1 MSVNIPII
9 TTLNDSGIKKA
20 EKAFGALSKKLTGAL
35 SVVAI
40 ERFASSA
47 IKAFAAEEK
56 AALRL
61 SSVLTNTGKGFE
73 SVGVEKFL
81 HDFSLLTGETGDL
94 RGAFSSLY
102 LALKD
107 VGAAR
112 SALTLAEDIS
122 KGTTYDLGTVASALG
137 QAYMGNVGALKK
149 LKLGLTNTTLASG
162 DLNAMTDELTKL
174 YGGAA
179 SKNAET
185 FSGKLDRISVA
196 VDGAKKAIGKGL
208 VDGLMTATSSANI
221 EELQKKIED
230 FGKNAGTAIATL
242 GKAFKDN
249 FGIIKSTAIALAAI
263 YALDKAMLFAAGVI
277 TAMTSVI
284 KVMKV
289 LRATAIG
296 TAIATKFALNP
307 FLGVTAGAVL
317 LAAIGLATEQLMK
330 MDKAAQGAANSVTG
344 ALSYN
349 QQRQAQV
356 QKTADAKR
364 LKDAL
369 AAESK
374 ISAAKKKTAQT
385 TAALSKAQQ
394 MFEMDRIQIEAA
406 LQGKVS
412 EQDRLRLEMKKALL
426 DEDLTKVNALKI
438 LIDDNDVKIRE
449 LSLIL
454 STLPKADDPFA
465 DWPKIIRDISSL
477 LSDLKLNISVADL
490 LGQRG
495 ITLAPD
501 GRNIVV
507 NPTLPK
513 NPTLP
518 NQPSNVIPLPTTNLP
533 TAPQRIPPADLAPLI
548 ADLAPVIG
556 KPLFTGS
563 ERDFTDTITA
573 IKEAAQSIV
582 EYQNFRAGE
591 RGDVNVTVNVAG
603 SVATQQDLST
613 AITNSILNNQA
624 RGGQITFDQ
633 IAI

>member
-1 MSVNIPII
+1 
-9 TTLNDSGIKKA
+9 
-20 EKAFGALSKKLTGAL
+20 
-35 SVVAI
+35 
-40 ERFASSA
+40 
-47 IKAFAAEEK
+47 
-56 AALRL
+56 
-61 SSVLTNTGKGFE
+61 
-73 SVGVEKFL
+73 
-81 HDFSLLTGETGDL
+81 
-94 RGAFSSLY
+94 
-102 LALKD
+102 
-107 VGAAR
+107 
-112 SALTLAEDIS
+112 
-122 KGTTYDLGTVASALG
+122 
-137 QAYMGNVGALKK
+137 
-149 LKLGLTNTTLASG
+149 
-162 DLNAMTDELTKL
+162 
-174 YGGAA
+174 
-179 SKNAET
+179 
-185 FSGKLDRISVA
+185 
-196 VDGAKKAIGKGL
+196 
-208 VDGLMTATSSANI
+208 
-221 EELQKKIED
+221 
-230 FGKNAGTAIATL
+230 
-242 GKAFKDN
+242 
-249 FGIIKSTAIALAAI
+249 
-263 YALDKAMLFAAGVI
+263 
-277 TAMTSVI
+277 
-284 KVMKV
+284 
-289 LRATAIG
+289 
-296 TAIATKFALNP
+296 
-307 FLGVTAGAVL
+307 
-317 LAAIGLATEQLMK
+317 
-330 MDKAAQGAANSVTG
+330 
-344 ALSYN
+344 
-349 QQRQAQV
+349 
-356 QKTADAKR
+356 
-364 LKDAL
+364 
-369 AAESK
+369 
-374 ISAAKKKTAQT
+374 
-385 TAALSKAQQ
+385 
-394 MFEMDRIQIEAA
+394 

-507 NPTLPK
+507 NPTLPQ

>member
-1 MSVNIPII
+1 M
-9 TTLNDSGIKKA
+9 
-20 EKAFGALSKKLTGAL
+20 
-35 SVVAI
+35 
-40 ERFASSA
+40 
-47 IKAFAAEEK
+47 
-56 AALRL
+56 
-61 SSVLTNTGKGFE
+61 
-73 SVGVEKFL
+73 
-81 HDFSLLTGETGDL
+81 
-94 RGAFSSLY
+94 
-102 LALKD
+102 
-107 VGAAR
+107 
-112 SALTLAEDIS
+112 
-122 KGTTYDLGTVASALG
+122 
-137 QAYMGNVGALKK
+137 
-149 LKLGLTNTTLASG
+149 
-162 DLNAMTDELTKL
+162 
-174 YGGAA
+174 
-179 SKNAET
+179 
-185 FSGKLDRISVA
+185 
-196 VDGAKKAIGKGL
+196 
-208 VDGLMTATSSANI
+208 
-221 EELQKKIED
+221 
-230 FGKNAGTAIATL
+230 
-242 GKAFKDN
+242 
-249 FGIIKSTAIALAAI
+249 
-263 YALDKAMLFAAGVI
+263 
-277 TAMTSVI
+277 
-284 KVMKV
+284 
-289 LRATAIG
+289 
-296 TAIATKFALNP
+296 
-307 FLGVTAGAVL
+307 
-317 LAAIGLATEQLMK
+317 
-330 MDKAAQGAANSVTG
+330 
-344 ALSYN
+344 
-349 QQRQAQV
+349 

-374 ISAAKKKTAQT
+374 IAAAKKKTAQT

-426 DEDLTKVNALKI
+426 DEDLTKVNALQL
-438 LIDDNDVKIRE
+438 LIDSNDVKIRE

-513 NPTLP
+513 NPVTP
-518 NQPSNVIPLPTTNLP
+518 NQPSNVIPFPTTNLP
-533 TAPQRIPPADLAPLI
+533 TAPQKIPPADLAPLI